1 MKRRKINLKTLF
13 LIILIAY
20 FTVIFI
26 RQELASARLNKEIAK
41 VNLQLSAIKEQG
53 ERLKEQLEM
62 SKTNPQGFS
71 ERQARERLG
80 YIKENETPVM
90 SIPDRQ

>member
-1 MKRRKINLKTLF
+1 MMKKKINIKTLF
-13 LIILIAY
+13 TSILIAY
-20 FTVIFI
+20 FVVVFI
-26 RQELASARLNKEIAK
+26 RQELVSARLNKEIGK
-41 VNLQLSAIKEQG
+41 TILQLEAVKEQG

-62 SKTNPQGFS
+62 SRTNPERFG

-90 SIPDRQ
+90 PIPERQ